1 MNISELSMDLTDVML
16 PWIAVL
22 VSVVITIWFKD
33 FATNL
38 AKGLQFI
45 RNPAFMPGDVVYL
58 DGEEATIISIGI
70 RETVFAFDR
79 DGQRVWRYIP
89 NSRIDYVKLEKIIKE

>member
-1 MNISELSMDLTDVML
+1 MELSELSMSISDML
-16 PWIAVL
+16 VPWFTIL

-58 DGEEATIISIGI
+58 DGEQATIVSIGI
-70 RETVFAFDR
+70 RETVFAMDR
-79 DGQRVWRYIP
+79 DSERVWRYIP
-89 NSRIDYVKLEKIIKE
+89 NSRIDYVKLEKIVK

>member
-1 MNISELSMDLTDVML
+1 MELSELSMSISDML
-16 PWIAVL
+16 VPWFTIL

-58 DGEEATIISIGI
+58 DGEQATIVSIGV
-70 RETVFAFDR
+70 RETVFAMDR
-79 DGQRVWRYIP
+79 DGERVWRYIP
-89 NSRIDYVKLEKIIKE
+89 NSRIDYVKLEKIVK

>member
-1 MNISELSMDLTDVML
+1 MELSELSMSISDML
-16 PWIAVL
+16 VPWFTIL

-58 DGEEATIISIGI
+58 DGEQATIVSIGI
-70 RETVFAFDR
+70 RETVFAMDR
-79 DGQRVWRYIP
+79 DGERVWRYIP
-89 NSRIDYVKLEKIIKE
+89 NSRIDYIKLEKIVK